1 MTDPKKILV
10 AIDDFRQSER
20 LINYVAALAR
30 GSSHF
35 YLHLFHAAGPLPPN
49 LLESTGAEDPVE
61 EIRVE
66 QKQERAQDRWVIKV
80 KAETQRLFD
89 AHKAQL
95 VAAQFPEVNIFT
107 HFVLLNQR
115 GDFIPEIIKAAHQN
129 NCGTIVVG
137 HESYGWIREQF
148 HTHVS
153 EQLISE
159 SPGVAVCVVSK

>member
-10 AIDDFRQSER
+10 AIDDFRQSEH
-20 LINYVAALAR
+20 LINYLAALAR
-30 GSSHF
+30 ESSDF

-49 LLESTGAEDPVE
+49 LLESPGAEDPTE

-66 QKQERAQDRWVIKV
+66 QKQERAQERWVSKA
-80 KAETQRLFD
+80 KAETQRQFD

-95 VAAQFPEVNIFT
+95 VVSKFPKANIFT
-107 HFVLLNQR
+107 HFIVLNQR
-115 GDFIPEIIKAAHQN
+115 DDFIPEIIKAAHQN
-129 NCGTIVVG
+129 NCGTIIVG

-153 EQLISE
+153 EQLIAE
-159 SPGVAVCVVSK
+159 LPGVAVCVVSK